1 MPVQYDMP
9 DSHFD
14 SVIRQIKR
22 GRLDQVTILLG
33 ATHAAL
39 KRWGVRRNL
48 KHAVKGIPDGS
59 DQQNFG
65 SVIGWIKKIPGKSDV
80 SEKAVNQVIAIDA
93 TCVVRSEG

>member
-1 MPVQYDMP
+1 MPIQYEMP
-9 DSHFD
+9 KSHFK
-14 SVIRQIKR
+14 SVIRQIKKS
-22 GRLDQVTILLG
+22 RLDQVKILRI

-48 KHAVKGIPDGS
+48 KRAVKGIPDGS

-93 TCVVRSEG
+93 TCVVRCGG